1 MSVDTPI
8 PDVADPEIVDVV
20 PVKPRWRGW
29 IHLVATPVAAVMGS
43 LLFAFTDSPRAVL
56 AIAIYTA
63 SSCVLF
69 GMSALYHRG
78 AWKPRAKALLRRF
91 DHANIFLLIAGTYTP
106 IALLALPPE
115 KGWLLF
121 WLVWSVSLVGVAFNV
136 FWITAPRWLYVG
148 LYLATGWIAMM
159 YIVDLVHASVGLMV
173 LIVVGGLIYTAGAV
187 VYALKRPNPS
197 PGVFGFHEIF
207 HAATALA
214 WLCHW
219 AGILLLVLSP
229 VTS

>member
-1 MSVDTPI
+1 MNVDTPS
-8 PDVADPEIVDVV
+8 PDVADAKIIDSV
-20 PVKPRWRGW
+20 PVKPLWRGW

-43 LLFAFTDSPRAVL
+43 LLFAFTDSSRAVL
-56 AIAIYTA
+56 AISIYTA

-69 GMSALYHRG
+69 GMSALYHLG

-106 IALLALPPE
+106 IALLALPPD

-121 WLVWSVSLVGVAFNV
+121 WLVWGVSVIGIAFNV

-187 VYALKRPNPS
+187 VYALKRPNPI

-229 VTS
+229 VTR